1 MSRASATPAG
11 TLVLDSEGLAKAVL
25 RAREVT
31 QWLALALADDL
42 RVITSAATVVEVAH
56 PRLNR
61 PALEWTL
68 SRVVVEPVTEP
79 IARRATA
86 ILAEAGLHGHRHAI
100 DAMLSATALAAPG
113 PVTVLTSDPED
124 IATLCGR
131 NVTVIKV
138 LRDGP
143 GAKRAGRAGSAAA
156 RPAGMPCP
164 RPWQAFAE
172 RGGEAE
178 FGAQPF
184 SVDRSFAPRG
194 GEPGLVF
201 ELTQQALQPECLC
214 RAALAHAATA
224 SVPIWGGSVAD
235 ASISRAVWA
244 ISSPGT
250 PELSRICTIAPA
262 ASESGSSAARIPA
275 TSAGPVRGSSKR
287 R

>member
-1 MSRASATPAG
+1 MTRASATPAG

-31 QWLALALADDL
+31 QWLALARADDL
-42 RVITSAATVVEVAH
+42 RVVTSAATVVEVAH
-56 PRLNR
+56 PRLSR

-143 GAKRAGRAGSAAA
+143 GNLTRGQTNSRRFPGRSQGGATLPYRCLHRARMRLGPDGGVLYELVEDHVAVQSVGGHPRRLLGYLWRVTCPQLVDERPVGRPPVA
-156 RPAGMPCP
+156 RDP
-164 RPWQAFAE
+164 
-172 RGGEAE
+172 
-178 FGAQPF
+178 
-184 SVDRSFAPRG
+184 SFA
-194 GEPGLVF
+194 
-201 ELTQQALQPECLC
+201 
-214 RAALAHAATA
+214 
-224 SVPIWGGSVAD
+224 
-235 ASISRAVWA
+235 
-244 ISSPGT
+244 
-250 PELSRICTIAPA
+250 
-262 ASESGSSAARIPA
+262 
-275 TSAGPVRGSSKR
+275 
-287 R
+287 